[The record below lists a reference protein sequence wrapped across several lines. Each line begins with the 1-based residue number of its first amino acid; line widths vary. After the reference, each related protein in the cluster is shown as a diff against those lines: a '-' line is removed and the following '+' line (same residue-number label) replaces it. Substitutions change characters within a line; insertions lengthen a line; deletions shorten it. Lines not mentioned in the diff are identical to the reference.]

1 MANLDGVGNLTRNSV
16 RPLRGAVK
24 AQNKPSVQTF
34 SVKDLKSGGSFDVG
48 GKANGTPANQ
58 VKAANHGLV
67 SPNQANGEI
76 PAQSDPLGQGSL
88 SQRYQV
94 EEGRS
99 IRGGGGRQTLTKK
112 PPTPGFSVEDLK
124 NGGTLNLSGT
134 MNQVAMQ
141 VPSLDDV
148 FASEGQSYLDE
159 NTIRQQYQGSSNAGS
174 SIRQPG
180 ASNLPMEEQ
189 IEQLSK
195 IRKSAVEYE
204 AVFVDQLVK
213 QMRPTPL
220 METTGS
226 DTLSDIAQQPFRD
239 FLSQAGGMGLADS
252 IVDQVARQEG
262 LEQTLHANP
271 GIMGP
276 GWSPTIAP
284 SLMTKPAGN
293 LHIMGDTS
301 FEGASVVPMNG
312 NSFEGAS
319 ATPGLSEAKHITR
332 ATVQQVGLMSHE
344 EIAYLY
350 KDASQG

>member
-16 RPLRGAVK
+16 RPLRSMVK
-24 AQNKPSVQTF
+24 AHDNSSVQTF
-34 SVKDLKSGGSFDVG
+34 SVNELKNGGTLDVSG
-48 GKANGTPANQ
+48 KIN
-58 VKAANHGLV
+58 AAPSNSGA
-67 SPNQANGEI
+67 SPQNKGNGEA
-76 PAQSDPLGQGSL
+76 PAQGDLLGQGSL
-88 SQRYQV
+88 NERYQV
-94 EEGRS
+94 GGGRS
-99 IRGGGGRQTLTKK
+99 IRGGGTRQTLTRK
-112 PPTPGFSVEDLK
+112 PPTPGFSVEELK
-124 NGGTLNLSGT
+124 TGGTLNLSGT
-134 MNQVAMQ
+134 LNQVSMQ

-148 FASEGQSYLDE
+148 FANEGQAYFDE
-159 NTIRQQYQGSSNAGS
+159 NTIRQQYQSDSGL
-174 SIRQPG
+174 RQPG
-180 ASNLPMEEQ
+180 SSNLPMEEQ

-220 METTGS
+220 MKTAGN

-293 LHIMGDTS
+293 LHIMGDNNS
-301 FEGASVVPMNG
+301 EGALAAPELNQNQPVNQVAG
-312 NSFEGAS
+312 
-319 ATPGLSEAKHITR
+319 H
-332 ATVQQVGLMSHE
+332 QVGLMSHE

-350 KDASQG
+350 KDASQGGLHWRNHGPNQS